1 MWIRA
6 FAVLFELRER
16 VIQSINNPK
25 KFMSALSP
33 KNEANA
39 NKKKATPA
47 QVNKNLVKHTKLIN
61 KDEDDEPCIQF

>member
-1 MWIRA
+1 
-6 FAVLFELRER
+6 
-16 VIQSINNPK
+16 
-25 KFMSALSP
+25 MSALSP

-47 QVNKNLVKHTKLIN
+47 QVNKNHIKNTKLIN